1 MKKKNTFIRV
11 LALSLC
17 AIVLCLSL
25 ASCTAGDKIKTG
37 AADAWDKVKD
47 GAEDIYNSVTDKSTG
62 DIELDPI
69 SSAHIRLTSLETST
83 VSTDASYKTIL
94 KASDF
99 ANCTSYTNAAGAT
112 YVMYEQRVGNIT
124 AVTGA
129 VQGDYWTAIAG
140 DKPVVAVDGN
150 MSRVC
155 VVLPTGYTTVAS
167 WAAAAT
173 DFSVTVTPVMVQD
186 LVATVL
192 PEDATNK
199 AVEWSVSV
207 ETNPDE
213 VEIDPMDYIRILTF
227 EGLWENRV
235 QVLVLAPFFDIEFK
249 ITCTTVV
256 GGYTADCIVKYVG
269 KPAELNLYT
278 ENTDGS
284 RNYITEKTTFEAGN
298 TYQIKLA
305 LGNVFD
311 AVGDKYNQFEIVEQG
326 VEGTIEVFSG
336 EYYYQQGR
344 WSTDSRS
351 KDIELTEYLSD
362 FIKNATI
369 SEDGYLVLEL
379 GIAVT
384 EFDDGSIT
392 GGVESY
398 YRKVYRSGAENITFW
413 VKVRETNSG
422 KYNTLR
428 FTIEPVVESVSLSN
442 NILNF

>member
-17 AIVLCLSL
+17 AIVLCLSFV
-25 ASCTAGDKIKTG
+25 SCTAGDKIKTG
-37 AADAWDKVKD
+37 ASDAWEKVKD
-47 GAEDIYNSVTDKSTG
+47 GAEDIYNSVTDKSTS

-69 SSAHIRLTSLETST
+69 SSAHIRLASLETST
-83 VSTDASYKTIL
+83 ASAGASYKTIL

-99 ANCTSYTNAAGAT
+99 AGCASYTNAAGAT
-112 YVMYEQRVGNIT
+112 YVMHEQRVGGIT

-129 VQGDYWTAIAG
+129 EQADYWTATAG
-140 DKPVVAVDGN
+140 DKPIVAVDGN

-155 VVLPTGYTTVAS
+155 VVLPSGFTDVAT
-167 WAAAAT
+167 WAAAAN
-173 DFSVTVTPVMVQD
+173 DFSVTVSPVMVKE

-192 PEDATNK
+192 PGSATNK

-207 ETNPDE
+207 ETKPDG

-235 QVLVLAPFFDIEFK
+235 QVLALAPFPGIEFK

-269 KPAELNLYT
+269 EPSELNLYT

-284 RNYITEKTTFEAGN
+284 RNYISEKTTFKAGN
-298 TYQIKLA
+298 TYQIKFA
-305 LGNVFD
+305 LDNVFGV
-311 AVGDKYNQFEIVEQG
+311 VGDKYNQYEIAEYG
-326 VEGTIEVFSG
+326 VEGKISVLAG
-336 EYYYQQGR
+336 EYYWQQGR
-344 WSTDSRS
+344 WTNWEN

-369 SEDGYLVLEL
+369 TEDGSLTLEL

-392 GGVESY
+392 GGVEYY
-398 YRKVYRSGAENITFW
+398 YRTFYKTGAENITFW
-413 VKVRETNSG
+413 VKVRESNSG
-422 KYNTLR
+422 KYNILR

-442 NILNF
+442 SALTF